1 MKRPTKKNIIEL
13 HSDLIQD
20 FGGIDGIRDENLL
33 ESAIETPFQTF
44 GGQDLYSTFIEK
56 AARLCYGIIKNH
68 PFLDGNKRIGTHA
81 MLTFFDRNNVQIKY
95 DAKDLIGE
103 IFGVAGGSVTYEDF
117 LNWLEAHIQ
126 NEN

>member
-1 MKRPTKKNIIEL
+1 MRKLTVEHVIALHKAIVMKT
-13 HSDLIQD
+13 
-20 FGGIDGIRDENLL
+20 GGNDGIRDEGLL
-33 ESAIETPFQTF
+33 DSAVNAPFQSF
-44 GGQDLYSTFIEK
+44 GGYDMYTSLVEK
-56 AARLCYGIIKNH
+56 AARLGFGLAQNH
-68 PFLDGNKRIGTHA
+68 AFIDGNKRIGTHA

-103 IFGVAGGSVTYEDF
+103 IFGVADGSVTYEDF

>member
-56 AARLCYGIIKNH
+56 AARLCYGLIK
-68 PFLDGNKRIGTHA
+68 
-81 MLTFFDRNNVQIKY
+81 
-95 DAKDLIGE
+95 
-103 IFGVAGGSVTYEDF
+103 GGC
-117 LNWLEAHIQ
+117 
-126 NEN
+126 